1 MQQQTVEAQH
11 SENYNDFFFRRLKQ
25 MAVVTVSGGRKES
38 SALGAFKPFENET
51 AKQLAVRL
59 LQCCVRL

>member
-1 MQQQTVEAQH
+1 MQQQTVEAQQR
-11 SENYNDFFFRRLKQ
+11 ELQRLFFRRLKQ
-25 MAVVTVSGGRKES
+25 MAVVTVSGGRIES